1 MAEQEQQNV
10 GLGAA
15 LVAALLT
22 LEALPPLEP
31 PPWYDLVNLIED
43 LDITIG
49 EAVDDTALQA
59 RFACGHLKTLPAINQ
74 PLITAA
80 QQLRPTPIQAS
91 HLPDGW

>member
-1 MAEQEQQNV
+1 MAQQDM

-15 LVAALLT
+15 LVAALVR

-31 PPWYDLVNLIED
+31 PPWYHLLDFIED

-49 EAVDDTALQA
+49 EAVDDSELQA

>member
-1 MAEQEQQNV
+1 MAEQPDM

-31 PPWYDLVNLIED
+31 PPWYHLLNVIED

-49 EAVDDTALQA
+49 EAADDSELQA

-74 PLITAA
+74 PLIIAA

-91 HLPDGW
+91 HLLDGW